1 MSEIGAVIWS
11 SEYCKSAGNE
21 DYGSLSSMSC
31 QLLGIY
37 TSTCQKA
44 HSIILQLACNDKAQ
58 Y

>member
-1 MSEIGAVIWS
+1 MSEVGAVILN
-11 SEYCKSAGNE
+11 SENCKTAGNE
-21 DYGSLSSMSC
+21 DYGSLSSISC

-44 HSIILQLACNDKAQ
+44 HSIVLQLACNDKAQ